1 MKILVSAAKTGGH
14 IFPAIA
20 VGHEISKLG
29 HDVIFMG
36 SGEPIEVNALKATK
50 FKYFVSSM
58 QGFRGKNIFAKIKSL
73 TLIPISVFTT
83 IRIIRNEKIDAM
95 VGFGGFIT
103 VPIGL
108 AFFIARK
115 PIFIHEQ
122 NSILGSANK
131 LLSKISNINFT
142 AFPLKNPIKKN
153 IVCGNPIREN
163 FKSTSTDFTNEDPIR
178 IYITGGSQGAEYIN
192 TNLPKSLNE
201 LKQKVYIKHQ
211 CGKDKKDLVIN
222 LYNKLGIDA
231 EVREFYDNPELL
243 IEWSDFVI
251 SRSGALTISEVTSM
265 SRGVLMIP
273 LPSSIDNHQFHNAK
287 HIEEINMGLIHE
299 EKDELNGL
307 TTILKEIIDKK
318 TYNEWKKIHN
328 NNHHTSASNI
338 ASQVI
343 ENINKKN
350 EFL

>member
-115 PIFIHEQ
+115 PIIINLLKSMQFEQ
-122 NSILGSANK
+122 HVRTDGPESHYKKSGTPTMGGLLILS
-131 LLSKISNINFT
+131 S
-142 AFPLKNPIKKN
+142 
-153 IVCGNPIREN
+153 
-163 FKSTSTDFTNEDPIR
+163 
-178 IYITGGSQGAEYIN
+178 
-192 TNLPKSLNE
+192 
-201 LKQKVYIKHQ
+201 
-211 CGKDKKDLVIN
+211 LVIST
-222 LYNKLGIDA
+222 
-231 EVREFYDNPELL
+231 LL
-243 IEWSDFVI
+243 WAD
-251 SRSGALTISEVTSM
+251 L
-265 SRGVLMIP
+265 
-273 LPSSIDNHQFHNAK
+273 Q
-287 HIEEINMGLIHE
+287 
-299 EKDELNGL
+299 
-307 TTILKEIIDKK
+307 
-318 TYNEWKKIHN
+318 
-328 NNHHTSASNI
+328 
-338 ASQVI
+338 
-343 ENINKKN
+343 
-350 EFL
+350 